1 MKTVTLTVRVPQRI
15 AADIARESRAR
26 KVSKSDVV
34 RERLAKDK
42 TKAASSSSALDDI
55 ADLIGSVDGLPPDV
69 SARTKYYLRKT
80 GYGKVKYA
88 DYSKL
93 RR

>member
-1 MKTVTLTVRVPQRI
+1 MKNVTLTVRVPQRM
-15 AADIARESRAR
+15 AADIAQESRKR

-34 RERLAKDK
+34 RERLAKGER
-42 TKAASSSSALDDI
+42 SSPLSALDDI
-55 ADLIGSVDGLPPDV
+55 ADLVGSVDGLPPDL

-80 GYGKVKYA
+80 GFGKAKYA
-88 DYSKL
+88 DYSKI